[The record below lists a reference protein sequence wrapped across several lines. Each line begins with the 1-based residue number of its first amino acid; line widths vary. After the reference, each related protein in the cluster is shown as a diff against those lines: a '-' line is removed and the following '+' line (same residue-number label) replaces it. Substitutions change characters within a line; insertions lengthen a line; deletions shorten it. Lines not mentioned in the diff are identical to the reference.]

1 MIVCSHG
8 KFDGKGSPRLSI
20 SVCNAQGKA
29 IEPERTI
36 DSPALIR
43 TDAIWWGYTWYMQT
57 PIQNIGDD
65 FCIVVRLHYGKVLA
79 DQPVLTARYH
89 IDKEKVDSGKT
100 VFSFS
105 SCVGEPEFADVK
117 NKRMS
122 VAASKG
128 VPLHREPTVEN
139 LMEAEIEITKCF
151 RKIDLDKIVIP
162 ASTKSKSTSSENS
175 SARSSEQLPMK
186 PQKPGSAES
195 SLRSNSPMKP
205 KKPLKPTV

>member
-1 MIVCSHG
+1 M
-8 KFDGKGSPRLSI
+8 SI

-65 FCIVVRLHYGKVLA
+65 FCIVVRLYYGKVLA

-105 SCVGEPEFADVK
+105 SCLGEPEFADAK
-117 NKRMS
+117 QKRMS
-122 VAASKG
+122 VATSKG
-128 VPLHREPTVEN
+128 APQLREPNIES

-151 RKIDLDKIVIP
+151 RKIDLDKIEMSD
-162 ASTKSKSTSSENS
+162 STKSQS
-175 SARSSEQLPMK
+175 RGSEQLPLK
-186 PQKPGSAES
+186 PQKPGSAQNS
-195 SLRSNSPMKP
+195 HRSNSPMKP
-205 KKPLKPTV
+205 KKPLKPAV